1 MMRTI
6 TTTIEAYK
14 LDELSESG
22 KSKAIQSL
30 YDINVDFDW
39 WAHVYE
45 DAKRVG
51 MRITGFDVDRGSFCD
66 LEFIDS
72 GEEVARSILDTHG
85 ETCLH
90 DTGVTREQAKLYI
103 TARDT
108 LILECQQNW
117 EGGEL
122 IDEDALDSNLDELD
136 ELYDEFKKAMSE
148 EYLSMLSQEY
158 DYLTSEEAI
167 INAIES
173 NGYEFTEEGELI

>member
-14 LDELSESG
+14 FDELSESG

-39 WAHVYE
+39 WDHVYE
-45 DAKRVG
+45 DAKGVG
-51 MRITGFDVDRGSFCD
+51 MRITGFELGRGPYCE

-85 ETCLH
+85 VTCLH
-90 DTGVTREQAKLYI
+90 DTGGTHEQAKLYI

-108 LILECQQNW
+108 LVDGAPKEN
-117 EGGEL
+117 GEI
-122 IDEDALDSNLDELD
+122 IDEDALDSNLDELC
-136 ELYDEFKKAMSE
+136 DEFRLAISK

-158 DYLTSEEAI
+158 SYLTSEEAI